1 MPIRFQSY
9 KKKGARIMRNRLR
22 ITVTLAALSTLS
34 GCIDPP
40 KSPYVAVHD
49 LVANIDDTRATAEQG
64 SSEDQ
69 YRLGLRY
76 EQSVHDYGEAV
87 RWYRMAAIQ
96 QHSSAFYRLCLLSDA
111 GRGVPQDYQEAL
123 RWCRL
128 AADHG
133 HSQAMFTLGA
143 YFETGRGV
151 PKDAV
156 QAHQWYNLA
165 GANGNEDGV
174 KRRNRLAQNMTPGQ
188 IAQAQYQA
196 RSWRG
201 KYQDSSQRM
210 QLDQQVP
217 PQ

>member
-1 MPIRFQSY
+1 MI
-9 KKKGARIMRNRLR
+9 
-22 ITVTLAALSTLS
+22 LALAVLSTSS

-40 KSPYVAVHD
+40 KAPYVAVHD
-49 LVANIDDTRATAEQG
+49 LVANIDDARAAAEQG
-64 SSEDQ
+64 GPEEQ

-76 EQSVHDYGEAV
+76 EQSIHDYSAAV

-96 QHSSAFYRLCLLSDA
+96 QHAGAFYRLCLLSDA

-133 HSQAMFTLGA
+133 HPQAMFTIGA

-151 PKDAV
+151 PKDSV

-165 GANGNEDGV
+165 GANGDEEGV
-174 KRRNRLAQNMTPGQ
+174 KRRNRMALNMTPSQ
-188 IAQAQYQA
+188 IAQAQFQA

-201 KYQDSSQRM
+201 KYQDSSPRIH
-210 QLDQQVP
+210 LDEPVP
-217 PQ
+217 SP

>member
-1 MPIRFQSY
+1 MRSY
-9 KKKGARIMRNRLR
+9 LR
-22 ITVTLAALSTLS
+22 MIVTLATFGIVS

-40 KSPYVAVHD
+40 KSPYVAVRD
-49 LVANIDDTRATAEQG
+49 LVANIDDARAAAEQG
-64 SSEDQ
+64 SPEDQ

-76 EQSVHDYGEAV
+76 EQSAHDYGEAV

-96 QHSSAFYRLCLLSDA
+96 QHSEAIYRLCLLSDA
-111 GRGVPQDYQEAL
+111 GRGVLQDYQEAL

-133 HSQAMFTLGA
+133 HARAMFMIGT
-143 YFETGRGV
+143 YFESGRGV
-151 PKDAV
+151 PKDSI

-165 GANGNEDGV
+165 AANGYEDGV
-174 KRRNRLAQNMTPGQ
+174 KRRNRLALNMTPGQ

-201 KYQDSSQRM
+201 KYQDSSQRV
-210 QLDQQVP
+210 QPDQPLQ

>member
-1 MPIRFQSY
+1 MII
-9 KKKGARIMRNRLR
+9 A
-22 ITVTLAALSTLS
+22 LAAFSTLS

-40 KSPYVAVHD
+40 KAPYVSVHD
-49 LVANIDDTRATAEQG
+49 LAANIDEARAAAEQG
-64 SSEDQ
+64 SPEEQ

-76 EQSVHDYGEAV
+76 EQSVHNYGEAV
-87 RWYRMAAIQ
+87 RWYRMAAFQ
-96 QHSSAFYRLCLLSDA
+96 QHSEAFYRLCLFLDA

-128 AADHG
+128 AAEHG
-133 HSQAMFTLGA
+133 HARAMFTIGT

-151 PKDAV
+151 PKDSV

-165 GANGNEDGV
+165 AANGDEEGV
-174 KRRNRLAQNMTPGQ
+174 KRRNRLAQTMTPSQ
-188 IAQAQYQA
+188 IAQAQFQA

-201 KYQDSSQRM
+201 KYQDSSQRL
-210 QLDQQVP
+210 QLDQQFQ

>member
-1 MPIRFQSY
+1 
-9 KKKGARIMRNRLR
+9 MRSRLR
-22 ITVTLAALSTLS
+22 IISALAVVSTLS

-40 KSPYVAVHD
+40 KAPHVAVHD
-49 LVANIDDTRATAEQG
+49 LAANIDDARATAEQG
-64 SSEDQ
+64 GPEDQ

-76 EQSVHDYGEAV
+76 EQSLQDYGEAV
-87 RWYRMAAIQ
+87 RWYRMAAMQ
-96 QHSSAFYRLCLLSDA
+96 QHSEALYRLCLLSDA

-133 HSQAMFTLGA
+133 HARAMFTIGR

-151 PKDAV
+151 PKDSV

-165 GANGNEDGV
+165 GANGYEEGV
-174 KRRNRLAQNMTPGQ
+174 KRRNRLAQDMTPDQ
-188 IAQAQYQA
+188 IARAQFQA

-201 KYQDSSQRM
+201 KYQDPSPRM
-210 QLDQQVP
+210 HLDEPLP

>member
-1 MPIRFQSY
+1 MPT
-9 KKKGARIMRNRLR
+9 RLK
-22 ITVTLAALSTLS
+22 IFAALAIVSTLS

-49 LVANIDDTRATAEQG
+49 LVANIDELHASAEQG
-64 SSEDQ
+64 SAEDR

-76 EQSVHDYGEAV
+76 ERLVLDYGEAV

-96 QHSSAFYRLCLLSDA
+96 RHSEAMYRLCLLSDA
-111 GRGVPQDYQEAL
+111 GRGLPQDYQEAL

-133 HSQAMFTLGA
+133 HARAMFTIGA

-151 PKDAV
+151 PLDAV
-156 QAHQWYNLA
+156 HAHQWYNLA
-165 GANGNEDGV
+165 AANGYDEGGT
-174 KRRNRLAQNMTPGQ
+174 RRDRLALNMTPGQ
-188 IAQAQYQA
+188 IAQAQFQA

-210 QLDQQVP
+210 PLDQPLQL
-217 PQ
+217 Q